1 MYLLCLSFARQF
13 GKCGAE
19 LESGHY
25 LIGEDHG
32 LDCELNGPMD
42 FKTSIKA
49 TRQFPPSVDVLMIV
63 ALSSHSS

>member
-32 LDCELNGPMD
+32 LRVEWTDQGAELQD
-42 FKTSIKA
+42 
-49 TRQFPPSVDVLMIV
+49 VD
-63 ALSSHSS
+63 